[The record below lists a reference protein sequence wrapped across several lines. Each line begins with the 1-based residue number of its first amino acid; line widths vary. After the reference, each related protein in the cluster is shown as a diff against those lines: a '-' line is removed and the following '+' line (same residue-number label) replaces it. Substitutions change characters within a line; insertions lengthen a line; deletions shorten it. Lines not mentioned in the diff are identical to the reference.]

1 MAEATANPA
10 RIAELEAEVARHQ
23 VVHQRLSDAKRLLD
37 QELDRFRVIQQYV
50 ERAVQAETLEAFY
63 ETTLESVIE
72 AFEFEVALFL
82 RKDGAPD
89 RVSVVSCFGF
99 DDVIT
104 GRELPF
110 DDSWVKGTES
120 RLLKPDDPALK
131 AWADLDIVDA
141 VLCAYRDREGGVG
154 GLVIGGK
161 TRGMQSYYDDLSP
174 EITSA
179 FTVMVCQAA
188 ALLAN
193 QEFASDIRTHM
204 QALQSL
210 SNSYSRFV
218 PFEFLKLLGRDSIET
233 VLPGDHVSLDMTV
246 LYADLRGFTTLS
258 ETIGA
263 EAAFALLNDYLAVIE
278 PPLSVAGGFINH
290 YQGDAIT
297 ALFPQGADTA
307 LQAAQGVVAA
317 LAKFNAER
325 AERGE
330 EPLRMGIGINA
341 GELMLGAIGGGDRL
355 DGNVVGDTVNLTA
368 RTEGLNKVFGSTCV
382 VTDLAVDRLEQPG
395 AFALRELD
403 KVIVAGRSDPV
414 VIYELLDC
422 DPAESR
428 DAKLATADSFTRAL
442 ELYRKGDFA
451 VAIGAF
457 AEVMAQNADD
467 PVAQLFVQRC
477 AELVRAAPPPGWDG
491 TTKLDEK

>member
-1 MAEATANPA
+1 VAEPTTTPA

-37 QELDRFRVIQQYV
+37 QELQRFQVIQQYV
-50 ERAVQAETLEAFY
+50 ERAALAETLESFY
-63 ETTLESVIE
+63 ETTLEAVIE

-82 RKDGAPD
+82 RRDDDAD
-89 RVSVVSCFGF
+89 SLSVVSCFGF
-99 DDVIT
+99 DRVIT
-104 GRELPF
+104 GEVLPF
-110 DDSWVKGTES
+110 DEAWLKGAES
-120 RLLKPDDPALK
+120 RLVKPGDPVLE
-131 AWADLDIVDA
+131 AWASLDFVDA
-141 VLCAYRDREGGVG
+141 VFCAYRNCEGGIG
-154 GLVIGGK
+154 GVVIGGK
-161 TRGMQSYYDDLSP
+161 TRAKQSYYDDLNP
-174 EITSA
+174 EICSS
-179 FTVMVCQAA
+179 FTVIVCQAA

-193 QEFASDIRTHM
+193 QEFASDIRAHID
-204 QALQSL
+204 ALQSL
-210 SNSYSRFV
+210 SSSYSRFV
-218 PFEFLKLLGRDSIET
+218 PFEFLKLLGRDSIEG

-278 PPLSVAGGFINH
+278 PPLTASGGFINH

-307 LQAAQGVVAA
+307 LQAARGVVSA
-317 LAKFNAER
+317 LAGFNADR
-325 AERGE
+325 VERGE
-330 EPLRMGIGINA
+330 APLRMGIGINA

-382 VTDLAVDRLEQPG
+382 VTDLAVDRLEQPDD
-395 AFALRELD
+395 FALRELD
-403 KVIVAGRSDPV
+403 RVIVAGRSDPV

-422 DPAESR
+422 DPPESR
-428 DAKLATADSFTRAL
+428 DAKLAAADSFARAL
-442 ELYRKGDFA
+442 DLYRRGDFA

-457 AEVMAQNADD
+457 AEVLGRNADD

-477 AELVRAAPPPGWDG
+477 AELVRAAPPGWDG
-491 TTKLDEK
+491 TTRLDEK